1 MRKQVD
7 AMATAI
13 MMLLCLTWGLQQS
26 AIKAV
31 SGEMAPLLQIAVRSG
46 GSAAL
51 VWLVSRY
58 LFRDQWL
65 KGVAWRSGLVVALL
79 FSGEFLLVAEG
90 LRWTT
95 ASHMAMFLYTSPL
108 FAAIGLHLVRPEE
121 RLNLW
126 QWLGVL
132 IAFGGI
138 VLTFSAPQ
146 EVTTASPSAPNML
159 LGDFMGLCAGA
170 AWGLTTVVLRTSRLN
185 DAPAAQTL
193 YYQLAGAFLA
203 SIVVAL
209 VTGKM
214 GITITP
220 LLVVSL
226 SFQTIVVAFMSYLV
240 WFWLLRHYLASRL
253 GVLSL
258 MTPLFGIAFG
268 AILLREP
275 LTLAFLAGG
284 SFVLGGLVLVSRG
297 KGRGT
302 FKVVDD
308 CQEKAVNVQPAIE
321 VVSACRSATGA
332 ERGSFASNQEDLAK
346 TTL

>member
-7 AMATAI
+7 ATATTI
-13 MMLLCLTWGLQQS
+13 MMLLCVTWGLQQT
-26 AIKAV
+26 AIKSV
-31 SGEMAPLLQIAVRSG
+31 SGEMSPLLQIAFRSG
-46 GSAAL
+46 SSAAL
-51 VWLVSRY
+51 VWLVSHF

-65 KGVAWRSGLVVALL
+65 RGVAWRSGLVVAIL

-108 FAAIGLHLVRPEE
+108 FAAVGLHLVRPEE
-121 RLNLW
+121 HLNLW

-132 IAFGGI
+132 VAFGGV

-146 EVTTASPSAPNML
+146 ETTAVSPASPNLL

-185 DAPAAQTL
+185 DAPPAQTL
-193 YYQLAGAFLA
+193 YYQLAGAFLLSA
-203 SIVVAL
+203 FVA
-209 VTGKM
+209 VITGKTA
-214 GITITP
+214 ITVTP

-226 SFQTIVVAFMSYLV
+226 SFQTIVVAFISYLV
-240 WFWLLRHYLASRL
+240 WFWLLRNYLASRL

-268 AILLREP
+268 AILLSEP
-275 LTLAFLAGG
+275 LTWAFLAGG

-297 KGRGT
+297 KRWGRIAA
-302 FKVVDD
+302 
-308 CQEKAVNVQPAIE
+308 CEEPLNPQPAVE
-321 VVSACRSATGA
+321 PSTVC
-332 ERGSFASNQEDLAK
+332 ER
-346 TTL
+346 

>member
-7 AMATAI
+7 ATATAI
-13 MMLLCLTWGLQQS
+13 MMLLCLTWGLQQT
-26 AIKAV
+26 AIKSIA
-31 SGEMAPLLQIAVRSG
+31 GEMAPLLQIAIRSG

-51 VWLVSRY
+51 VWLISRFF
-58 LFRDQWL
+58 FRDHWL
-65 KGVAWRSGLVVALL
+65 PGVAWRSGLVVAVL

-90 LRWTT
+90 LRLTT
-95 ASHMAMFLYTSPL
+95 ASHMAMFLYTAPL
-108 FAAIGLHLVRPEE
+108 FAAVGLHLVRPEE

-132 IAFGGI
+132 VAFGGV

-146 EVTTASPSAPNML
+146 ESTIVSPTSPNLL

-185 DAPAAQTL
+185 DAPPAQTL

-203 SIVVAL
+203 SILVAL
-209 VTGKM
+209 VSGKM
-214 GITITP
+214 GVTVTP

-226 SFQTIVVAFMSYLV
+226 TFQTIVVAFISYLV

-268 AILLREP
+268 AILLGEP
-275 LTLAFLAGG
+275 LTWAFLAGG
-284 SFVLGGLVLVSRG
+284 TFVLGGLFLVSRG
-297 KGRGT
+297 KQWGAASLGAIAPAET
-302 FKVVDD
+302 V
-308 CQEKAVNVQPAIE
+308 CPQPIGE
-321 VVSACRSATGA
+321 NATTYLSPCEQQVAG
-332 ERGSFASNQEDLAK
+332 ETILVASSEE
-346 TTL
+346 T

>member
-7 AMATAI
+7 ATATTI
-13 MMLLCLTWGLQQS
+13 MLLLCVTWGLQQT

-31 SGEMAPLLQIAVRSG
+31 SGEMSPLFQIAFRSG

-51 VWLVSRY
+51 VWLVSHF

-65 KGVAWRSGLVVALL
+65 RGVAWRSGLVVAIL
-79 FSGEFLLVAEG
+79 FSAEFLLVAEG

-108 FAAIGLHLVRPEE
+108 FAAVGLHLARPEE

-132 IAFGGI
+132 VAFGGV
-138 VLTFSAPQ
+138 VLTLSAPP
-146 EVTTASPSAPNML
+146 ESTAVSPASPNLL

-185 DAPAAQTL
+185 DAPPAQTL
-193 YYQLAGAFLA
+193 YYQLAGAFLLSA
-203 SIVVAL
+203 FVVV
-209 VTGKM
+209 VTGKTA
-214 GITITP
+214 ITVTP

-226 SFQTIVVAFMSYLV
+226 SFQTIVVAFISYLV
-240 WFWLLRHYLASRL
+240 WFWLLRNYLASRL

-268 AILLREP
+268 AILLSEP
-275 LTLAFLAGG
+275 LTWAFLAGG

-297 KGRGT
+297 KRWGRIAA
-302 FKVVDD
+302 
-308 CQEKAVNVQPAIE
+308 CEEPLAPQPAVE
-321 VVSACRSATGA
+321 SSVC
-332 ERGSFASNQEDLAK
+332 ER
-346 TTL
+346 